1 MQAAIVLLADY
12 VVQNYARQIVIELN
26 QTSGVAFFAS
36 LMPAH
41 VSLKQPFQ
49 FESLDALDRYT
60 ETLASQIVPFEI
72 RLGNLY
78 AETWSGYGILGLRV
92 VETPTLRELHN
103 RLNRELSQIVRDAR
117 AAFDGPDYRFHLT
130 IEMGTL
136 TSANPFQ
143 DYLGAQPNPQVNLSF
158 TAKELAV
165 FLYTGEPHTAGSFVT
180 YKVLPLTGQP
190 SAPGMA

>member
-12 VVQNYARQIVIELN
+12 GVQNYARRIVIELN
-26 QTSGVAFFAS
+26 QRSGVEFFAS

-41 VSLKQPFQ
+41 VSLKQPFA

-60 ETLASQIVPFEI
+60 ETLASQITPFKI
-72 RLGNLY
+72 QLDSLY
-78 AETWSGYGILGLRV
+78 ADEWSGYGILGLNV
-92 VETPTLRELHN
+92 TETPELRQLHN
-103 RLNRELSQIVRDAR
+103 RLNRDLSQIVQDAR

-136 TSANPFQ
+136 AGSNPFRE
-143 DYLGAQPNPQVNLSF
+143 YLERQQEQKVNLSF
-158 TAKELAV
+158 VARELAV
-165 FLYTGEPHTAGSFVT
+165 FLYASEPHHAGSFVT

>member
-12 VVQNYARQIVIELN
+12 AVQNYARRIVIDLN

-60 ETLASQIVPFEI
+60 AALAGQIVPFEI
-72 RLGNLY
+72 RLDSLY
-78 AETWSGYGILGLRV
+78 ADEWSGYGILGLRV

-130 IEMGTL
+130 IEMGRL
-136 TSANPFQ
+136 AGSNPFQ
-143 DYLGAQPNPQVNLSF
+143 AYLDAHKEPQVSLAF
-158 TAKELAV
+158 TAKALAV
-165 FLYTGEPHTAGSFVT
+165 FLYTGEPHVAGSFVT

-190 SAPGMA
+190 SATGMA